1 MRSSEVR
8 SPSTLATNPSAAR
21 TRSSAVPVARA
32 SYARPAARRARRVA
46 RTPPRDRRGL
56 PSLRREGGASSRAR
70 GEGGVDERR
79 ERDAAA
85 TWFLQCRNAR
95 HKTEANVRAR
105 QTQTEKGWERW
116 TLMEFNPTT
125 RCHRATAPR
134 AWSRIAR
141 KRHARLLTPSE
152 AATPPRAWPLAPQTP
167 PPPLRAGGGPGAPRR
182 PPPSA
187 GISRSRNSRRRL
199 HRPRHPLL
207 CRELALPRI
216 HLVQRVRVVH
226 APVLHHQVV
235 R

>member
-21 TRSSAVPVARA
+21 TGSSAVPVARA

-85 TWFLQCRNAR
+85 TWFLQCRNER

-105 QTQTEKGWERW
+105 QPKTEKGWERW
-116 TLMEFNPTT
+116 SLMEFNPTT

-134 AWSRIAR
+134 AWPLTPQ
-141 KRHARLLTPSE
+141 KRHAPLLP
-152 AATPPRAWPLAPQTP
+152 
-167 PPPLRAGGGPGAPRR
+167 AGEPGAPRR
-182 PPPSA
+182 SPPSA
-187 GISRSRNSRRRL
+187 GIS
-199 HRPRHPLL
+199 
-207 CRELALPRI
+207 
-216 HLVQRVRVVH
+216 
-226 APVLHHQVV
+226 
-235 R
+235 